1 MAIFLDALAPLFGLI
16 LVGALMRRLD
26 FPGDAFW
33 PLAERLTYY
42 VLFPAMLF
50 YRLGNAHV
58 PLKVLIET
66 GGFMAL
72 MLTAM
77 IACLLVV
84 QALVRWHGPVFS
96 SFFQGGLRFNAFVG
110 LAAAE
115 ALLGD
120 PLLPV
125 FAVAMAIQIPL
136 INLACIVM
144 FLCAVGEG
152 RTGAAGVLKAIARN
166 PPDYRLGRRCF
177 LGSNGH
183 RVPPVG
189 GWDAGAAER
198 HDTTFGVVDG
208 RRRFESASVARG
220 VNALRGQRRGQTV
233 AVPVGDHRTDRAHR
247 CEPSHCS
254 GRHIALGP
262 PGRVLFLYTGTAVRR
277 RCAIDGCD
285 RKWRDASGDGYH
297 AFGAVVA
304 QIARAFCPT
313 AADRS

>member
-166 PPDYRLGRRCF
+166 PLII
-177 LGSNGH
+177 GSVAGAFWGATGIGFH
-183 RVPPVG
+183 PLVG
-189 GWDAGAAER
+189 GMLEPLSGMTLPLGLLTVGAGLR
-198 HDTTFGVVDG
+198 V
-208 RRRFESASVARG
+208 R
-220 VNALRGQRRGQTV
+220 ALRGASMPFAASAGAKLLLFPLVTT
-233 AVPVGDHRTDRAHR
+233 GL
-247 CEPSHCS
+247 
-254 GRHIALGP
+254 IALTDVSP
-262 PGRVLFLYTGTAVRR
+262 PIAQAAILLSALPAASSSYILARQLGGDAPLMAAIVSGETLLAMATMPLVLSLLR
-277 RCAIDGCD
+277 
-285 RKWRDASGDGYH
+285 
-297 AFGAVVA
+297 
-304 QIARAFCPT
+304 
-313 AADRS
+313 